1 MTKKELLKYAGKLV
15 VLYPKDKSKGN
26 QCGCLVNIEDELKL
40 LKDSTTIPLKIDPS
54 TIERVEIAPKEEE
67 QEIISIDKNMK
78 KKFLQAINRHG
89 DIRTMNFF
97 LGYPPKWVSV
107 KTEELCEA
115 IFKDVEELEE
125 KKNATEMPREA
136 YEKRLNEAN
145 ETVSK
150 LLNNKR
156 IYENEI
162 DRLQEVI
169 VSQALKIVELKKE
182 TAEWVGKDEKTK
194 I

>member
-67 QEIISIDKNMK
+67 HENIPIDKNMK
-78 KKFLQAINRHG
+78 KQFLQAINRHG
-89 DIRTMNFF
+89 SIRTMDFF

-107 KTEELCEA
+107 KTEDLCQA
-115 IFKDVEELEE
+115 ILKDVEELEE
-125 KKNATEMPREA
+125 KKNENGMPIEA

-145 ETVSK
+145 E

-156 IYENEI
+156 IYENAI